1 MGLGS
6 VLLGFEPS
14 PQPSIW
20 AVPGTVISTGS
31 AVTIFCRTPPGVTNV
46 RLQHHVLS
54 GKWYDC
60 TPQGGTQ
67 EVCEFSL
74 KNMMHIDAGIYSCK
88 YSNGYQWSGIGDK
101 LELVV
106 TGVYKEKPSLTVD
119 SRPQGFSERNVTL
132 GCYTRHSSDIFILCR
147 DGNASFPLNCLQQGH
162 NKFFISPVSPGY
174 KRTYRCFVSS
184 KVNAFLWSVPSD
196 PLELSIPGPSVSLIV
211 VWVTVSAVCFL
222 IFLLLICL
230 CHHCAKCKAS
240 SGETR
245 SQVKYKSSSS
255 APMDTEEK
263 IKYDELEHIQPEN
276 CSQADTQVSAAED
289 TKEVTYAQ
297 LCQEIFLENMD
308 SPPSNTLQGMS
319 TQTCVYAM
327 LRLSQEES
335 QS

>member
-6 VLLGFEPS
+6 VLLGFVCLMEQMIWAHSEPS

-196 PLELSIPGPSVSLIV
+196 PLELSIPE
-211 VWVTVSAVCFL
+211 
-222 IFLLLICL
+222 
-230 CHHCAKCKAS
+230 AS